1 MTHKPI
7 APRQADSA
15 RIRTRALRPLLT
27 LTLAGL
33 TACAQPIAEPANP
46 APENSRAI
54 ATSVD
59 AAAKGQQP
67 VGYDVQELERRVVN
81 LLVTLDGFED
91 VQPRSVAKAFGL
103 KLRPRVKQ
111 PLSLEGVG
119 RLSNGWV
126 FDVWTWQS
134 ELDEAPWAPLQ
145 LRFYPGG
152 DVDLGLWAGDRCFL
166 DSAGLL
172 TALQAAGYTVIGEHS
187 NFPIH
192 SFQLMRTTSKASF
205 TVTVEDYRPDH
216 APSESMRCLNKLT
229 VTTRPPPSPSP
240 P

>member
-7 APRQADSA
+7 APTQADSA

-46 APENSRAI
+46 APESSRAI

-81 LLVTLDGFED
+81 LLVTLDGFDD

-126 FDVWTWQS
+126 FDVWAWQS
-134 ELDEAPWAPLQ
+134 EPDAPPQAPLQ
-145 LRFYPGG
+145 VFFYPGG
-152 DVDLGLWAGDRCFL
+152 AIDPGLWVDSPCFVDIAGILAQLR
-166 DSAGLL
+166 
-172 TALQAAGYTVIGEHS
+172 AAGYAKTGEFS

-192 SFQLMRTTSKASF
+192 SFELVRTAPKAEF
-205 TVTVEDYRPDH
+205 TVRVGDYRMLRGPL
-216 APSESMRCLNKLT
+216 EGTRCLSDLT
-229 VTTRPPPSPSP
+229 VSARPPSQPQ
-240 P
+240 